1 MGKHH
6 DINNQDLIHRINRL
20 VGHLQGV
27 GRMINDN
34 RSCAEVIHQ
43 LSACEAATAKLKR
56 AIADDH
62 IKNCLLS
69 GIGDKEDEIKEE
81 LFSLLKKY

>member
-34 RSCAEVIHQ
+34 RSCAEVVALASSFFQRSSWSLASVCGFDTI
-43 LSACEAATAKLKR
+43 SMTCDMA
-56 AIADDH
+56 
-62 IKNCLLS
+62 
-69 GIGDKEDEIKEE
+69 DEICG
-81 LFSLLKKY
+81 L